1 MRPSSIRAFE
11 GLSLLAVAIGAVI
24 TWLGWDALVASVRS
38 KVLGAGL
45 EPALMIL
52 SLIYV
57 GLLVLLILLTARRGS
72 SVAKWLFVAI
82 IAGELIFTV
91 PKLGAMAAAG
101 PMGWAEILQLLIQ
114 LLAVAALFTAE
125 ARAWFAEWRKPGA
138 AARLT

>member
-11 GLSLLAVAIGAVI
+11 GLSLLAVAIGAAT

-45 EPALMIL
+45 EPALAVL
-52 SLIYV
+52 SLIYI

-72 SVAKWLFVAI
+72 AVAKWLFVAI
-82 IAGELIFTV
+82 IAGELVFTL
-91 PKLGAMAAAG
+91 PKLGAMAGAG
-101 PMGWAEILQLLIQ
+101 AIGWAEILQLLIQ
-114 LLAVAALFTAE
+114 LVAVAALFTAPS
-125 ARAWFAEWRKPGA
+125 RAWFAEWKTPGA